1 VKGSEKYIMR
11 MILMY
16 ATVTPNGLN
25 ITKDMILNSLDSFRD
40 KPIVLNNGQDLND
53 YTDDEIV
60 TKFNKEHAIGIIN
73 SAELVDFKVIG
84 DVTFYKE
91 EYKKDKFDNWQIELS
106 EDKQSFN
113 YCSCEIFN

>member
-1 VKGSEKYIMR
+1 
-11 MILMY
+11 MY
-16 ATVTPNGLN
+16 ATRTPNGLT
-25 ITKDMILNSLDSFRD
+25 ITKEMVLNSLETFKD

-60 TKFNKEHAIGIIN
+60 TKFKKEHEIGIIH
-73 SAELVDFKVIG
+73 SAEIDGFKVIG
-84 DVTFYKE
+84 DVTFFKE